1 MFEFC
6 LPTKAASVPDR
17 PNWLHE
23 VKYDGYRLRLE
34 RDGDRV
40 RLITRGGYNWTNRY
54 PWIVESALKNR
65 FRQFVIDGE
74 AVVLG
79 VDGVSDF
86 EALHSRQHDEEV
98 QLYAFD
104 IVALDGEDLRG
115 LPLSL
120 RKTNLARLLA
130 RRPDGIFVAPYETGE
145 IGPDLFRA
153 ACNMG
158 LEGMVSKR
166 VDRPYRAGRS
176 KDWVK
181 VKNRNHPAM
190 DRVMDSFS

>member
-1 MFEFC
+1 V
-6 LPTKAASVPDR
+6 A
-17 PNWLHE
+17 
-23 VKYDGYRLRLE
+23 

-40 RLITRGGYNWTNRY
+40 RLFTRNGHDWSGRF
-54 PWIVESALKNR
+54 PWIVESALRNR
-65 FRQFVIDGE
+65 HQQFVIDGE
-74 AVVLG
+74 AVILG
-79 VDGVSDF
+79 VDGIADF
-86 EALHSRQHDEEV
+86 DALHARQRDEEV

-104 IVALDGEDLRG
+104 ILALDGEDLRK

-120 RKTNLARLLA
+120 RKTNLAQLL
-130 RRPDGIFVAPYETGE
+130 RSRPDGIFVAPFEQGE

-166 VDRPYRAGRS
+166 ADQPYRAGRS

-181 VKNRNHPAM
+181 VKNRKHPAM
-190 DRVMDSFS
+190 YRVQDVFS